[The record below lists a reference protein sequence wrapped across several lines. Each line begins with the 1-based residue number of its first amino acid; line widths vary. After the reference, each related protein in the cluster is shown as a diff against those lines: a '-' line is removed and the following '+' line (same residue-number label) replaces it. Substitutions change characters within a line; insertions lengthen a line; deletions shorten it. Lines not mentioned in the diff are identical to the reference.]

1 MSSKREREYEQRR
14 YEKWQQRQA
23 EHRAAR
29 RRQRIVAGSVLGGLL
44 LVIAI
49 VAVVGATKDDDTPTA
64 FATDTPPASA
74 SAEPTASGEP
84 TASPGPSATRDPLT
98 PDPAL
103 AEARTWT
110 GSLDLSQ
117 GDIGISLDGAAAP
130 QAVANFVTLADK
142 GFFDGTKCHRL
153 TTSGIYVL
161 QCGSPDGTGTDGPGY
176 SWGPIENAP
185 ADGVYPAGTIAMAR
199 VGNDGSSMGSQFF
212 LVYKDST
219 IPADAA
225 GGYTV
230 FGHITSGQDVL
241 TAIADAG
248 TTEGTESPVHDVII
262 EGVKVK

>member
-14 YEKWQQRQA
+14 YDKWQQRQA

-29 RRQRIVAGSVLGGLL
+29 RRQQVVVGSVLGA
-44 LVIAI
+44 LVLV
-49 VAVVGATKDDDTPTA
+49 VAVVAVINGTKD
-64 FATDTPPASA
+64 DTPPAAALATETPA
-74 SAEPTASGEP
+74 STPASTPAPEPT
-84 TASPGPSATRDPLT
+84 ATRDPLT

-103 AEARTWT
+103 AEARTWAGDIT
-110 GSLDLSQ
+110 LAQ
-117 GDIGISLDGAAAP
+117 GDIGISLDGLAAP

-161 QCGSPDGTGTDGPGY
+161 QCGSPDGSGTDGPGY
-176 SWGPIENAP
+176 TWGPTENAP

-199 VGNDGSSMGSQFF
+199 VGNDASSMGSQFF

-219 IPADAA
+219 IPADSA

-230 FGHITSGQDVL
+230 FGQITSGQDVL
-241 TAIADAG
+241 KAIADAG
-248 TTEGTESPVHDVII
+248 TTDGTESPVRDVII

>member
-1 MSSKREREYEQRR
+1 VSSKREREYEQRR
-14 YEKWQQRQA
+14 YEKWQQRRA
-23 EHRAAR
+23 EHEAAR
-29 RRQRIVAGSVLGGLL
+29 RRQRIVVGSVLGALL
-44 LVIAI
+44 LVVGI
-49 VAVVGATKDDDTPTA
+49 VAVVGATEDDA
-64 FATDTPPASA
+64 PASA
-74 SAEPTASGEP
+74 YATPSASTDPSAEPTAAPEP
-84 TASPGPSATRDPLT
+84 TATRDPKT

-103 AEARTWT
+103 AEGRAWT
-110 GSLDLSQ
+110 GDLTLSQ
-117 GDIGISLDGAAAP
+117 GNIGISLDGAAAP

-219 IPADAA
+219 IPSDSA

-230 FGHITSGQDVL
+230 FGQITSGQDVL

-248 TTEGTESPVHDVII
+248 TTEGSETPVRDVII

>member
-1 MSSKREREYEQRR
+1 VSSKREREYEQRR
-14 YEKWQQRQA
+14 YEKWQQHRA
-23 EHRAAR
+23 EHEAAR
-29 RRQRIVAGSVLGGLL
+29 RRQRIVIGSVLGA
-44 LVIAI
+44 LVLVVGI
-49 VAVVGATKDDDTPTA
+49 VAVVGATKDDTPAASATPTA
-64 FATDTPPASA
+64 YSTDTPA
-74 SAEPTASGEP
+74 AEPS
-84 TASPGPSATRDPLT
+84 PSATPEPSASRDPKT

-110 GSLDLSQ
+110 GDLDLSQ
-117 GDIGISLDGAAAP
+117 GNIGLSLDGVKAP

-142 GFFDGTKCHRL
+142 GYFDGTKCHRL

-185 ADGVYPAGTIAMAR
+185 LDNVYPAGTIAMAR

-219 IPADAA
+219 IPSDSA

-248 TTEGTESPVHDVII
+248 TKEGSETPVHDVII